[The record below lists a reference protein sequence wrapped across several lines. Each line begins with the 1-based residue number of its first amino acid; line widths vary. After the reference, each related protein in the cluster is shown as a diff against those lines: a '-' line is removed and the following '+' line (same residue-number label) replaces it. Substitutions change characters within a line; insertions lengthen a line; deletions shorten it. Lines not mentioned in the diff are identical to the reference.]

1 MQSFSNITQVMCA
14 EFRFELEVEPSSVPT
29 MPPSLSQSAN
39 VPPTLAASREAL
51 GIAGVPDAAIAGE
64 ASVEAPRTSRR
75 LQPLVQRSD
84 SARLN
89 V

>member
-1 MQSFSNITQVMCA
+1 MQSFRNTTLFVYA
-14 EFRFELEVEPSSVPT
+14 DFRFELEVEPSSVPT
-29 MPPSLSQSAN
+29 IPPSLTQSTS
-39 VPPTLAASREAL
+39 VSPTLAASREAL

-84 SARLN
+84 SARLR